1 VFKAASMARRRATT
15 PREPMTALA
24 TRIPAA
30 LRQRLRVHCLQNGI
44 EIQTFVMT
52 AIREALAM
60 QGRAKVS
67 SVR

>member
-1 VFKAASMARRRATT
+1 MARRRALT

-24 TRIPAA
+24 TRIPAE

-44 EIQTFVMT
+44 EIQAFVMA
-52 AIREALAM
+52 AIREALAT
-60 QGRAKVS
+60 QGRAKIR